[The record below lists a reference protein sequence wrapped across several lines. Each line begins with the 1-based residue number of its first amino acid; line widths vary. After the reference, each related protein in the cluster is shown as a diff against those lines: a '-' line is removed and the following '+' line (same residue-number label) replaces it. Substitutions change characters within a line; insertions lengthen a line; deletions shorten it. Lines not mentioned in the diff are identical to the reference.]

1 MKNRFFFGLL
11 AVLAAASVCVYAET
25 ITMTN
30 KKTYTGEILDMDN
43 DGVKLKD
50 KAKGMTVFLKWDNMT
65 LASIKEHNPDLYEV
79 KLAERKAEIEKQKQ
93 ELGLVKYTSPE
104 GKEIFVTPE
113 RKTELENRAKGL
125 DLYQGKWL
133 PTNQV
138 AELKLDAEM
147 KKQGKVKYDGKWYN
161 AEEVQDIETFK
172 KNKGLRVGMKAEE
185 VKAAWGEPTSV
196 RKSADFSSRKR
207 EMWIYVKEEQ
217 EIEDR
222 VVMEQDQVLQIMT
235 NQPVEDF

>member
-1 MKNRFFFGLL
+1 MKNKIVLGL
-11 AVLAAASVCVYAET
+11 VAATMVASLCVYAET

-50 KAKGMTVFLKWDNMT
+50 KSKGMTVFLKWDNMS
-65 LASIKEHNPDLYEV
+65 LASIKEHNPDLYEK

-125 DLYQGKWL
+125 DLYQGKWM

-138 AELKLDAEM
+138 AELKHDAEM

>member
-1 MKNRFFFGLL
+1 MKNKIVLSLLL
-11 AVLAAASVCVYAET
+11 ATAVASLCVYAET

-65 LASIKEHNPDLYEV
+65 LASIKEHNPDLYEK
-79 KLAERKAEIEKQKQ
+79 KLAERKAEIEKQKK

-133 PTNQV
+133 PTNRSEEHTS
-138 AELKLDAEM
+138 EL
-147 KKQGKVKYDGKWYN
+147 Q
-161 AEEVQDIETFK
+161 
-172 KNKGLRVGMKAEE
+172 
-185 VKAAWGEPTSV
+185 
-196 RKSADFSSRKR
+196 SR
-207 EMWIYVKEEQ
+207 
-217 EIEDR
+217 
-222 VVMEQDQVLQIMT
+222 T
-235 NQPVEDF
+235 

>member
-1 MKNRFFFGLL
+1 MRSRLFFALL
-11 AVLAAASVCVYAET
+11 AVLFSASVCVYAET
-25 ITMTN
+25 ITMAN
-30 KKTYTGEILDMDN
+30 KKTYTGEILEMDN

-50 KAKGMTVFLKWDNMT
+50 KSKGMTVFLKWDNMS
-65 LASIKEHNPDLYEV
+65 LPSIKEHNPDLYEQKV
-79 KLAERKAEIEKQKQ
+79 AELKAKMEKQKE

-113 RKTELENRAKGL
+113 RKVELENRAKGL

-138 AELKLDAEM
+138 AELKLEVEM

-161 AEEVQDIETFK
+161 QEEVRDIETFK
-172 KNKGLRVGMKAEE
+172 KNKGLRIGMKAEE
-185 VKAAWGEPTSV
+185 VKAAWCEPTNI
-196 RKSADFSSRKR
+196 RKSSDFSSRKR
-207 EMWIYVKEEQ
+207 EMWVYTNEEK

-235 NQPVEDF
+235 NQTIEDF

>member
-1 MKNRFFFGLL
+1 MKNRFFLGLT
-11 AVLAAASVCVYAET
+11 AAFALAALCVYADS

-30 KKTYTGEILDMDN
+30 KKTYTGEILDMDDN
-43 DGVKLKD
+43 GLKLKD
-50 KAKGMTVFLKWDNMT
+50 SKKGMTVFLKWDNMT
-65 LASIKEHNPDLYEV
+65 LASIKEHNPDLYEKKV
-79 KLAERKAEIEKQKQ
+79 AERKAQIEKQKE
-93 ELGLVKYTSPE
+93 ELGLVKYTTPE
-104 GKEIFVTPE
+104 GKDIYVTPE

-138 AELKLDAEM
+138 AELKYDAEM

-185 VKAAWGEPTSV
+185 VKAAWGEPTNV

-207 EMWIYVKEEQ
+207 EMWIYVNKDKEL
-217 EIEDR
+217 EDR
-222 VVMEQDQVLQIMT
+222 VIMENDAVLQVQT
-235 NQPVEDF
+235 DQESEEF

>member
-1 MKNRFFFGLL
+1 MKKAFFFGLL
-11 AVLAAASVCVYAET
+11 AVLTAASVCVYAET

-50 KAKGMTVFLKWDNMT
+50 KNKGMTVFLKWDNMT
-65 LASIKEHNPDLYEV
+65 LSSIKEHNPDLYEKKV
-79 KLAERKAEIEKQKQ
+79 AERKAEIEKQKQ

-125 DLYQGKWL
+125 DLYQGKWM

-138 AELKLDAEM
+138 AELKHDAEM

>member
-1 MKNRFFFGLL
+1 MKNRFFLGLT
-11 AVLAAASVCVYAET
+11 AAFALAALCVYADS

-30 KKTYTGEILDMDN
+30 KKTYTGEILEMDN

-50 KAKGMTVFLKWDNMT
+50 KSKGMTVFLKWDNMS
-65 LASIKEHNPDLYEV
+65 LPSIKEHNPDLYEQKV
-79 KLAERKAEIEKQKQ
+79 AELKAKMEKQKE

-113 RKTELENRAKGL
+113 RKVELENRAKGL

-138 AELKLDAEM
+138 AELKLEVEM

-161 AEEVQDIETFK
+161 QEEVRDIETFK
-172 KNKGLRVGMKAEE
+172 KNKGLRIGMKAEE
-185 VKAAWGEPTSV
+185 VKAAWGEPTNI
-196 RKSADFSSRKR
+196 RKSSDFSSRKR
-207 EMWIYVKEEQ
+207 EMWVYTNEEK

-235 NQPVEDF
+235 NQTIEDF

>member
-1 MKNRFFFGLL
+1 MQYTKVEICGVNTSSLK
-11 AVLAAASVCVYAET
+11 VLS
-25 ITMTN
+25 
-30 KKTYTGEILDMDN
+30 
-43 DGVKLKD
+43 
-50 KAKGMTVFLKWDNMT
+50 
-65 LASIKEHNPDLYEV
+65 
-79 KLAERKAEIEKQKQ
+79 EKQKQ

-104 GKEIFVTPE
+104 GKEMFVTPE
-113 RKTELENRAKGL
+113 RKVELENRAKGL

-147 KKQGKVKYDGKWYN
+147 KKQGKVKYDGKRYN
-161 AEEVQDIETFK
+161 AEEVKDIETFK

-185 VKAAWGEPTSV
+185 VKAAWGEPTSI

-207 EMWIYVKEEQ
+207 EMWIFVNEEK

-235 NQPVEDF
+235 NQPIEDF